1 MIWDITLWIAAA
13 VLVVVTV
20 VRLMGAKS
28 HKVNSKESSDSQTTG
43 NSLTQGIALPTAA
56 VVVLVLALAMKFGP
70 DLLNPK
76 PDWSDEQ
83 IVEVEGFHEAIDL
96 YSQAISTKIQGDLIN
111 DDWETIRALLEAS
124 GSEMSMVSVEVLRK
138 IHKELPS
145 RVAKEFLPGIR
156 IGTYGLMQFIAPSKK
171 GVDPKKDPV
180 KREANDSLAQSR
192 ELLGEWNAWFQANQK
207 EILRCSEIE

>member
-1 MIWDITLWIAAA
+1 MIWDITLWLAAA
-13 VLVVVTV
+13 VLVVVIV

-43 NSLTQGIALPTAA
+43 NSLTRGIALPIAA
-56 VVVLVLALAMKFGP
+56 VVVLVLALKFGP
-70 DLLNPK
+70 DLLDPK
-76 PDWSDEQ
+76 PNWTDEQ
-83 IVEVEGFHEAIDL
+83 MVEVEGFREALDQ

-156 IGTYGLMQFIAPSKK
+156 IGTYGLMQFIAPSEK
-171 GVDPKKDPV
+171 GVDPKRDPV
-180 KREANDSLAQSR
+180 KLEANNSLAQSR
-192 ELLGEWNAWFQANQK
+192 ELRGEWNAWFQANQK
-207 EILRCSEIE
+207 EILRRSEIE